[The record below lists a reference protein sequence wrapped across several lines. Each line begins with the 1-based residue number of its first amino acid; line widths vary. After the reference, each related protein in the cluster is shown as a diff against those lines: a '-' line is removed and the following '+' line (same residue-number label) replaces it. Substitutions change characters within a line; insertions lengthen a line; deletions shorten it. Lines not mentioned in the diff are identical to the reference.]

1 MVIRAK
7 GFVGTAEDGSAVTGD
22 MISSW
27 DSAYTSGELPGKVVS
42 AERHAG
48 RPRLV
53 DDDMDTITIRLPKA
67 QKEAVRRKAASLG
80 MTTSGY
86 VRKVLATQR

>member
-1 MVIRAK
+1 MVIKTK
-7 GFVGTAEDGSAVTGD
+7 GFVGTAEDGSVVTGD
-22 MISSW
+22 IINSW
-27 DSAYTSGELPGKVVS
+27 DSSYTSGKLPDKVVS

-67 QKEAVRRKAASLG
+67 QKEAVKREAASLG